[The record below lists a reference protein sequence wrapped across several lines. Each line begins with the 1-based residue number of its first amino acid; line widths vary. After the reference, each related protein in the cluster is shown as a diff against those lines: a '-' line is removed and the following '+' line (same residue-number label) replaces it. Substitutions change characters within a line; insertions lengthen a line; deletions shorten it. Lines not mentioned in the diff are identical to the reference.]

1 MTSTAGSRP
10 RARGTWAQMPWGIR
24 VLLIGLLAVAAV
36 GIVVLSHQSLQSSAN
51 LDNGVVILLT
61 PTDGSNILQQD
72 AVGITLKSGYTATLR
87 VNGTS
92 LPQNEVRDVAYA
104 NQVAFSFQPGAGKT
118 FTAWPEGKSC
128 VDATYWKQADGPGH
142 ASVEHWCFTVL

>member
-1 MTSTAGSRP
+1 MTSTAGS
-10 RARGTWAQMPWGIR
+10 ARKPPGTWAQMPWGIR
-24 VLLIGLLAVAAV
+24 LLLIGLLAVAVV

-61 PTDGSNILQQD
+61 PTDGSDILQQD
-72 AVGITLKSGYTATLR
+72 TIGITLKTGYTATLD

-92 LPQNEVRDVAYA
+92 LPQSQVREVSYA
-104 NQVAFSFQPGAGKT
+104 NQVAFSFEPGSGKA

-128 VDATYWKQADGPGH
+128 VDATYWKLADGPSH
-142 ASVEHWCFTVL
+142 SSVEHWCFTVL